1 MRLSPSQVATPEPR
15 QPRDAASDRAKARVQ
30 AEIREEERA
39 ETENR
44 ARLDEARSVTKSLE
58 SNFGGRWKAG
68 MPGSE
73 GRAQYDAQKRK
84 ADTQKANHLDFRR
97 VASDL
102 TSCNDAEAITIL
114 DREDAKAAAAAAAA
128 AAALQPQSAEEHALK
143 LREAAAKRM
152 RDGIRENM
160 STLHAT
166 FREVDRDNSGK
177 ICASELEGM
186 LQRLGLQHSMPQVH
200 DLFRHVGVRATDREL
215 DMVAGTPC
223 RCGGAKAWPCEVCQ
237 PKVSISFAMLRTC
250 LTDSTYKP
258 PPPLPL
264 EGADGLTR
272 ITAWLEANM
281 TKVGASSTDPN
292 LALMLTPSPA
302 PILTPLPTPAAPPT
316 HQQPSA

>member
-1 MRLSPSQVATPEPR
+1 
-15 QPRDAASDRAKARVQ
+15 
-30 AEIREEERA
+30 
-39 ETENR
+39 
-44 ARLDEARSVTKSLE
+44 
-58 SNFGGRWKAG
+58 
-68 MPGSE
+68 
-73 GRAQYDAQKRK
+73 
-84 ADTQKANHLDFRR
+84 
-97 VASDL
+97 
-102 TSCNDAEAITIL
+102 
-114 DREDAKAAAAAAAA
+114 
-128 AAALQPQSAEEHALK
+128 
-143 LREAAAKRM
+143 M

-281 TKVGASSTDPN
+281 AKVGASSTDPN
-292 LALMLTPSPA
+292 LALMLTPTPA
-302 PILTPLPTPAAPPT
+302 PILTPLPTPAAPPN
-316 HQQPSA
+316 P